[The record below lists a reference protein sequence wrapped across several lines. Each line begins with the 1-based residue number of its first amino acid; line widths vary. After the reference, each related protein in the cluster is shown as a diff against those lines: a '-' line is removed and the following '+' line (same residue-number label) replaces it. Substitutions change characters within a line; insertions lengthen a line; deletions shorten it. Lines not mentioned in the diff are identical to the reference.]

1 MQNIFI
7 NTKKKKCSK
16 TLHIIRK
23 ILQLPLKAPLLF
35 LLTREDISLKILAV
49 RKLQNNFK

>member
-7 NTKKKKCSK
+7 NTKKHCSK

-23 ILQLPLKAPLLF
+23 ILLLPLKAPLLF
-35 LLTREDISLKILAV
+35 LLTREDISLKLLAA
-49 RKLQNNFK
+49 RKLPTE